1 MDLDPELAE
10 AVRQFPPIDLADL
23 TAARASFAANGGPP
37 PPPEWAD
44 DVAVADRTLPGP
56 SPGTRVPVRVYTPRP
71 GDGPRP
77 AIVRFH
83 GGSFVIGDLE
93 TDHLGC
99 GSWARDIGAIVVNVD
114 YRLAPE
120 APYPAGVE
128 DCYAALTWVA
138 GHAAELGADPAR
150 IAVAGSSAGGGL
162 AAAVALMS
170 RDRGGPALALQV
182 LNYPALDDR
191 LDTPSMR
198 AFTETPIFTA
208 HHAELAWRYYLGERE
223 GDVPAHAAPAR
234 AADLTGLPP
243 ALLLGCDF
251 DPLRDEGLR
260 YAARLLDA
268 GVPVELHQYPGTVHG
283 FDVMPTRIS
292 AEARRVQV
300 TAIRRHL
307 RVPAPDLTPY
317 GNAQDRP
324 APARIRARERS

>member
-1 MDLDPELAE
+1 MDLDPEIAE
-10 AVRQFPPIDLADL
+10 AVRRFPPIDLADL
-23 TAARASFAANGGPP
+23 AAARTSFAASGGPT
-37 PPPEWAD
+37 PPPEWSD
-44 DVAVADRTLPGP
+44 DVTVTDRTLPGP
-56 SPGTRVPVRVYTPRP
+56 SSGTRVPVRVYTPRREDDP
-71 GDGPRP
+71 KP

-93 TDHLGC
+93 TDHLDC
-99 GSWARDIGAIVVNVD
+99 GSWARDIGAVVVDVD

-120 APYPAGVE
+120 APFPAGVE
-128 DCYAALTWVA
+128 DCFAALTWVA
-138 GHAAELGADPAR
+138 AHAAQLGADPAR

-162 AAAVALMS
+162 AAAVALMA

-198 AFTETPIFTA
+198 AFTDTPIFSA
-208 HHAELAWRYYLGERE
+208 RHAELAWRYYLGERD

-243 ALLLGCDF
+243 AFLLGCDF

-283 FDVMPTRIS
+283 FDVMPARIS

-300 TAIRRHL
+300 AAIRRHL
-307 RVPAPDLTPY
+307 RPPAPDRAPD
-317 GNAQDRP
+317 GIVPDGP
-324 APARIRARERS
+324 APARIPARERP